1 MVHFIFLLKLAISR
15 NITKLVSQFLDLR
28 NRRYDFSKKAKNQD
42 LNKRK
47 EKTVESLT
55 VGTRTS
61 VTPRTEDT
69 FGGKCS
75 PTVSFSG
82 GSKGTSVL
90 LE

>member
-1 MVHFIFLLKLAISR
+1 M
-15 NITKLVSQFLDLR
+15 DLR
-28 NRRYDFSKKAKNQD
+28 NRRYDFCKKAKNQD

-55 VGTRTS
+55 VGTRAS
-61 VTPRTEDT
+61 VTPRIEDA
-69 FGGKCS
+69 FAGKCS

>member
-1 MVHFIFLLKLAISR
+1 
-15 NITKLVSQFLDLR
+15 LVSQFLDLR
-28 NRRYDFSKKAKNQD
+28 NRRYDFCKKAKNQD

-47 EKTVESLT
+47 EETIESLA
-55 VGTRTS
+55 VGTRAS

-69 FGGKCS
+69 FAVKCS

>member
-1 MVHFIFLLKLAISR
+1 M
-15 NITKLVSQFLDLR
+15 DLR
-28 NRRYDFSKKAKNQD
+28 NRRYDFCKKAKNPD

-47 EKTVESLT
+47 GVTVESLAD
-55 VGTRTS
+55 GTRAS
-61 VTPRTEDT
+61 VTPRTEDS
-69 FGGKCS
+69 FAGKCS